1 MNSDI
6 TYTDFST
13 SLFWDIDL
21 NDFDFIKHKNFFICR
36 VLEYGHLYDWQL
48 IKKIYSEDEIKNAV
62 VNARSLDVVSLA
74 YVSAY
79 YKLDK
84 KDFRCYKH
92 KQLFPNSWNS

>member
-21 NDFDFIKHKNFFICR
+21 NDFDFIKHKNFFTCR

-48 IKKIYSEDEIKNAV
+48 IKKIY
-62 VNARSLDVVSLA
+62 
-74 YVSAY
+74 
-79 YKLDK
+79 
-84 KDFRCYKH
+84 
-92 KQLFPNSWNS
+92 